1 MQFLIK
7 IDIIGNVAA
16 HDGSFLNF
24 MTCMIEAAQMISIDE
39 TAGFHVICHDCQR
52 VLYAPESDNSITRR
66 VAQLTAVGHSCAFSE
81 PHRVS
86 VFKSAPGV
94 EIYRT
99 DPPRSFIQEG
109 FPV

>member
-1 MQFLIK
+1 MVEK
-7 IDIIGNVAA
+7 A
-16 HDGSFLNF
+16 H
-24 MTCMIEAAQMISIDE
+24 MISIDE
-39 TAGFHVICHDCQR
+39 TAGFHVICRDCQQ
-52 VLYAPESDNSITRR
+52 VLYAPESDNFVTRK

-86 VFKSAPGV
+86 VFKSTPGI

-99 DPPRSFIQEG
+99 DSPESFMQKG